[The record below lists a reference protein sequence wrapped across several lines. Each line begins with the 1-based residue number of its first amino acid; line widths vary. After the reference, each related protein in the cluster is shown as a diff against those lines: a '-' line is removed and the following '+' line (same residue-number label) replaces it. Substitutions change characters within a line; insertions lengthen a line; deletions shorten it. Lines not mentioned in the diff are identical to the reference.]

1 MQLND
6 AAYRRSES
14 ASNSRVGGN
23 PLWLPILKGQ
33 AQRPAPTTITQYL
46 PALES

>member
-1 MQLND
+1 LL
-6 AAYRRSES
+6 AF
-14 ASNSRVGGN
+14 
-23 PLWLPILKGQ
+23 KGQ